1 MKFGMF
7 YPVAVAS
14 EADLGK
20 GLWGLDRNRYATTI
34 EDLREQAICADETGW
49 TSMMFAEHH
58 FEVEGYHVT
67 PNPLMLNVYLA
78 QHTKRLRHGQMGLV
92 LPNWNPI
99 RLAEDIAMADH
110 LTGGRLDIGL
120 SRGYQP
126 RTVRILGQHF
136 SANAAGSGRAD
147 IEALN
152 RRIVEEWFEVMRRSW
167 TEDLW
172 SYEGEFIS
180 VPPKGEA
187 LEWKHPVSAKLKAG
201 VENGVITHIATV
213 PKPRQL
219 PHPPMFTTLTQSPE
233 TLQWS
238 ARVGS
243 SVVTLAAN
251 LDIVR
256 WVFQSYVDEAAKHG
270 RKLRFGQYSK
280 GGGVVL
286 CRNVAVG
293 RTHEEAMET
302 ARQGSAFWT
311 HWLGEFGF
319 FEALRMKGQEGPV
332 PKTFEQM
339 LESGFQIVGTPDKV
353 GEEIQRLKE
362 ALDVEYMVF
371 IMYGGIT
378 EQRRMLDTIRLFGEN
393 VIPKFADAKVP
404 ETLHAEREVLTADG

>member
-20 GLWGLDRNRYATTI
+20 GLWGLDRDLYATTI
-34 EDLREQAICADETGW
+34 EELREQAIVADETGW

-58 FEVEGYHVT
+58 FEIEGYHVT
-67 PNPLMLNVYLA
+67 PNPLLLNVYLA
-78 QHTKRLRHGQMGLV
+78 QHTKRLRQGQMGLV
-92 LPNWNPI
+92 LPNWNPL
-99 RLAEDIAMADH
+99 RLAEDIAMTDH

-126 RTVRILGQHF
+126 RSVGVMGQHYH
-136 SANAAGSGRAD
+136 ANAAGTGRAEV
-147 IEALN
+147 EAVN
-152 RRIVEEWFEVMRRSW
+152 RKIVEEWFEVMRRSW
-167 TEDLW
+167 SEDLW
-172 SYEGEFIS
+172 DYEGEFIS
-180 VPPKGEA
+180 VPPTG
-187 LEWKHPVSAKLKAG
+187 LEWKHPISAKLKAG
-201 VENGVITHIATV
+201 VDGDILKQVATV
-213 PKPRQL
+213 PKPKQL
-219 PHPPMFTTLTQSPE
+219 PHPPLFTTLTQSPE
-233 TLQWS
+233 TLNWP
-238 ARVGS
+238 ARIGS

-256 WVFQSYVDEAAKHG
+256 WVFQAYMDETAKYG
-270 RKLRFGQYSK
+270 RKLKFGEYSK

-293 RTHEEAMET
+293 KTHEEAMET

-339 LESGFQIVGTPDKV
+339 IKSGFQIVGTPDEV
-353 GEEIQRLKE
+353 GEAIRRLKD
-362 ALDVEYMVF
+362 ALDVEYIIFV
-371 IMYGGIT
+371 MYGGIT
-378 EQRRMLDTIRLFGEN
+378 EQKRMPESIRLFGEK
-393 VIPKFADAKVP
+393 VISKFADAK
-404 ETLHAEREVLTADG
+404 TAEAALATA

>member
-14 EADLGK
+14 ETELGS
-20 GLWGLDRNRYATTI
+20 GLWGLDPNRYANTI
-34 EDLREQAICADETGW
+34 DELREQAICADETGW

-58 FEVEGYHVT
+58 FEIEGYHVT
-67 PNPLMLNVYLA
+67 PNPLMLNIYLA
-78 QHTKRLRHGQMGLV
+78 QHTKRLRQGQMGLV
-92 LPNWNPI
+92 LPNWNPL

-126 RTVRILGQHF
+126 RSVGVMGQHYR
-136 SANAAGSGRAD
+136 ANAAGTGKAET
-147 IEALN
+147 EATN

-172 SYEGEFIS
+172 NFDGEFIT
-180 VPPKGEA
+180 VPPRG
-187 LEWKHPVSAKLKAG
+187 LEWKHPISAKLNAG
-201 VENGVITHIATV
+201 VADGALRQVATV
-213 PKPRQL
+213 PKPKQS
-219 PHPPMFTTLTQSPE
+219 PHPPLFTTLTQSPE
-233 TLQWS
+233 TLNWS
-238 ARVGS
+238 ARIGS

-256 WVFQSYVDEAAKHG
+256 WVFQAYAEEAAKHG
-270 RKLRFGQYSK
+270 RNLRFGEYSPR
-280 GGGVVL
+280 GGVAL
-286 CRNVAVG
+286 CRNLAVG

-339 LESGFQIVGTPDKV
+339 IASGFQIVGTPDTV
-353 GEEIQRLKE
+353 AEEIQRLKDE
-362 ALDVEYMVF
+362 LNVEYMIFV
-371 IMYGGIT
+371 MYGGIT
-378 EQRRMLDTIRLFGEN
+378 EQKRMLESIRLFGEQ
-393 VIPKFADAKVP
+393 VIPRFPDAV
-404 ETLHAEREVLTADG
+404 AGTA

>member
-14 EADLGK
+14 ESELGK
-20 GLWGLDRNRYATTI
+20 DLLGLDRDRYASTI
-34 EDLREQAICADETGW
+34 DELREQAICADETGW

-78 QHTKRLRHGQMGLV
+78 QYTKRLRQGQMGLV
-92 LPNWNPI
+92 LPNWNPL
-99 RLAEDIAMADH
+99 RLAEEIAMADH

-126 RTVRILGQHF
+126 RSVGIMGQHYHV
-136 SANAAGSGRAD
+136 NAAGTGRAD
-147 IEALN
+147 VEAVN
-152 RRIVEEWFEVMRRSW
+152 RRVFEEWFEVMHRSW

-172 SYEGEFIS
+172 NFEGEFIS
-180 VPPKGEA
+180 VPPSG
-187 LEWKHPVSAKLKAG
+187 LEWKHPVSARLNAG
-201 VENGVITHIATV
+201 VQDGILTQVATV

-219 PHPPMFTTLTQSPE
+219 PHPPLFTTVTQSPE
-233 TLQWS
+233 TLNWS
-238 ARVGS
+238 ARIGS
-243 SVVTLAAN
+243 SAVTIAAN
-251 LDIVR
+251 HDIVQG
-256 WVFQSYVDEAAKHG
+256 VFQAYVDEAAKYG
-270 RKLRFGQYSK
+270 RKLRPGEYSTK
-280 GGGVVL
+280 GGVAL
-286 CRNVAVG
+286 CRNLAVG

-339 LESGFQIVGTPDKV
+339 LDSGFQIVGTPDEV
-353 GEEIQRLKE
+353 GEQIERLRDE
-362 ALDVEYMVF
+362 LNVEYLIF

-378 EQRRMLDTIRLFGEN
+378 EHERMLETIRLFGEQ
-393 VIPKFADAKVP
+393 VVPRLSDA
-404 ETLHAEREVLTADG
+404 VLVDA

>member
-1 MKFGMF
+1 MKFSMF

-20 GLWGLDRNRYATTI
+20 GLYGLDRQRYDTTI
-34 EDLREQAICADETGW
+34 DELREQAICADESGW

-58 FEVEGYHVT
+58 FEIEGYHVT

-78 QHTKRLRHGQMGLV
+78 QHTKRLRQGQMGLV
-92 LPNWNPI
+92 LPNWNPL

-110 LTGGRLDIGL
+110 LTGGRLDVGL

-126 RTVRILGQHF
+126 RSVGVMGQHYK
-136 SANAAGSGRAD
+136 ANAAGTGSETV
-147 IEALN
+147 EATN

-172 SYEGEFIS
+172 DFEGEFIS
-180 VPPKGEA
+180 VPPKG
-187 LEWKHPVSAKLKAG
+187 LQWNHPISARLNAG
-201 VENGVITHIATV
+201 VVDGTLMQVATV
-213 PKPRQL
+213 PKPKQL
-219 PHPPMFTTLTQSPE
+219 PHPPLFTTLTQSPE
-233 TLQWS
+233 TLAWS
-238 ARVGS
+238 ARIGS
-243 SVVTLAAN
+243 TAVTLAAN
-251 LDIVR
+251 HDIVKG
-256 WVFQSYVDEAAKHG
+256 VFQGYKDLAAQHG
-270 RKLRFGQYSK
+270 RDLRFGEYSK
-280 GGGVVL
+280 KGGVAL

-293 RTHEEAMET
+293 RTYEDALET

-339 LESGFQIVGTPDKV
+339 VESGFQLVGTPDDV
-353 GEEIQRLKE
+353 GEQIQRLKE
-362 ALDVEYMVF
+362 ELNVEYLIF

-378 EQRRMLDTIRLFGEN
+378 EHARMLETIQLFGEE
-393 VIPKFADAKVP
+393 VIPKFADTELAI
-404 ETLHAEREVLTADG
+404 A

>member
-20 GLWGLDRNRYATTI
+20 GLWGLDRDRYANTI
-34 EDLREQAICADETGW
+34 EELREQAIVADETGW

-58 FEVEGYHVT
+58 FEIEGYHVT
-67 PNPLMLNVYLA
+67 PNPLLLNVYLA
-78 QHTKRLRHGQMGLV
+78 QHTKRLRQGQMGLV
-92 LPNWNPI
+92 LPNWNPL

-126 RTVRILGQHF
+126 RSVGVMGQHYH
-136 SANAAGSGRAD
+136 ANAAGTGRAEV
-147 IEALN
+147 EAVN
-152 RRIVEEWFEVMRRSW
+152 RKIVEEWFEVMRRSW

-172 SYEGEFIS
+172 DYEGEFIS
-180 VPPKGEA
+180 VPPKG
-187 LEWKHPVSAKLKAG
+187 LEWKHPISARLKAG
-201 VENGVITHIATV
+201 VDGGISTKLRPSQAKAIAV
-213 PKPRQL
+213 SAAV
-219 PHPPMFTTLTQSPE
+219 HDAEQSPE
-233 TLQWS
+233 TLNWS
-238 ARVGS
+238 ARIGS
-243 SVVTLAAN
+243 SVVTLAAD

-256 WVFQSYVDEAAKHG
+256 WLFQAYVDEAAKHG
-270 RKLRFGQYSK
+270 RKLRFGEYST

-293 RTHEEAMET
+293 KTHEEAMET

-339 LESGFQIVGTPDKV
+339 IKSGFQIVGTPDEV
-353 GEEIQRLKE
+353 GEEIQRLKDT
-362 ALDVEYMVF
+362 LNVEYIIFV
-371 IMYGGIT
+371 MYGGIT
-378 EQRRMLDTIRLFGEN
+378 QHKRMLESIRLFGEK
-393 VIPKFADAKVP
+393 VIPKFADAKAAEP
-404 ETLHAEREVLTADG
+404 TLATA